1 MTPEE
6 RKAYQEYLAD
16 FDPSPI
22 GNGEDYIYPLSEDG
36 WLEKQEQELFQKI
49 ANKQLAECLLY
60 VLAKYGAEDAVSFME
75 VMRPNEDLNLLLQN
89 AAA

>member
-22 GNGEDYIYPLSEDG
+22 GNGEDYIYPLSEDA
-36 WLEKQEQELFQKI
+36 WLEQELNKI
-49 ANKQLAECLLY
+49 TERIRELFSNLMFAQ
-60 VLAKYGAEDAVSFME
+60 EDNS
-75 VMRPNEDLNLLLQN
+75 
-89 AAA
+89 

>member
-22 GNGEDYIYPLSEDG
+22 GTGEAYIYLLSEDG
-36 WLEKQEQELFQKI
+36 WLEKYATTKEIQ
-49 ANKQLAECLLY
+49 
-60 VLAKYGAEDAVSFME
+60 S
-75 VMRPNEDLNLLLQN
+75 
-89 AAA
+89 

>member
-22 GNGEDYIYPLSEDG
+22 GNGEDYIYPLSEDA
-36 WLEKQEQELFQKI
+36 WLEQELNRI
-49 ANKQLAECLLY
+49 AERIRELF
-60 VLAKYGAEDAVSFME
+60 S
-75 VMRPNEDLNLLLQN
+75 NLLFAQEGN
-89 AAA
+89 SSITH

>member
-22 GNGEDYIYPLSEDG
+22 GDGEDYFYPLSEDG
-36 WLEKQEQELFQKI
+36 WLEE
-49 ANKQLAECLLY
+49 Y
-60 VLAKYGAEDAVSFME
+60 VEEKV
-75 VMRPNEDLNLLLQN
+75 
-89 AAA
+89 

>member
-22 GNGEDYIYPLSEDG
+22 GNGEDYIYPLSEDA
-36 WLEKQEQELFQKI
+36 WLEQELNKI
-49 ANKQLAECLLY
+49 AERIRELFSNLMFAQ
-60 VLAKYGAEDAVSFME
+60 EDNS
-75 VMRPNEDLNLLLQN
+75 
-89 AAA
+89 

>member
-16 FDPSPI
+16 FESPI

-36 WLEKQEQELFQKI
+36 WLEEY
-49 ANKQLAECLLY
+49 ATA
-60 VLAKYGAEDAVSFME
+60 
-75 VMRPNEDLNLLLQN
+75 
-89 AAA
+89 

>member
-22 GNGEDYIYPLSEDG
+22 GNGEDYIYPLSEDA
-36 WLEKQEQELFQKI
+36 WLEQEL
-49 ANKQLAECLLY
+49 NNTAERIRELF
-60 VLAKYGAEDAVSFME
+60 S
-75 VMRPNEDLNLLLQN
+75 NLLFAQESN
-89 AAA
+89 S

>member
-22 GNGEDYIYPLSEDG
+22 GNGEDYIYPLSEDS
-36 WLEKQEQELFQKI
+36 WLEQELNSTADRITKLFSNLMFSQ
-49 ANKQLAECLLY
+49 
-60 VLAKYGAEDAVSFME
+60 EDNS
-75 VMRPNEDLNLLLQN
+75 
-89 AAA
+89 